1 MYRKNKWLRMQRV
14 KWAALLASLMVA
26 AQIIILLLGQEGLC
40 LSQGC
45 QVVDQLT
52 KVPPLWFNFT
62 GLFFFQAVF
71 WCLFRIN
78 DEGANRVQ
86 LVRLLLLAGL
96 AAEGV
101 LVGFQQI
108 IAGTF
113 CTYCL
118 IVLGFITLLNVLAG
132 IKQLLTS
139 FFVFG
144 VVLLAFSSLEYNSSH
159 KNPNAIRDGVFAS
172 RIIASPTATVY
183 LFFSST
189 CSHCQRVL
197 ETMRNNA
204 VISMHFNPI
213 DTISSL
219 AVPEV
224 ILNPRYS
231 AGANKALLTTL
242 GIEEIPVLL
251 VRTTNGFSIVKGESA
266 CIAFLDSLA
275 THGRKSENLPNI
287 HSSATSINNPLLPP
301 AENQEGCSVDTS
313 CDSPPSLP
321 GINPSR

>member
-1 MYRKNKWLRMQRV
+1 MQRV
-14 KWAALLASLMVA
+14 KWVALLASLMVA

-71 WCLFRIN
+71 WCLFRVN
-78 DEGANRVQ
+78 DERTNRVQ

-159 KNPNAIRDGVFAS
+159 
-172 RIIASPTATVY
+172 
-183 LFFSST
+183 
-189 CSHCQRVL
+189 CQRVL
-197 ETMRNNA
+197 EAMRNNA

-275 THGRKSENLPNI
+275 TPSRKSENMPNI

-301 AENQEGCSVDTS
+301 AENQESCSVDTS